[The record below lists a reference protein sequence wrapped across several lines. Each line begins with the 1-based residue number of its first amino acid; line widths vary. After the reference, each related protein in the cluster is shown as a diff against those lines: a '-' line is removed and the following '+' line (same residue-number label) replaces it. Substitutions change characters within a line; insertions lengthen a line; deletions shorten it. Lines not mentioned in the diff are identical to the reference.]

1 MFKKGQVLLGEGSE
15 GERCEL
21 ETLFNS
27 GFLEG
32 HSGLG
37 NFVQLFWV
45 LPEFLCCKSAFKK

>member
-45 LPEFLCCKSAFKK
+45 LPRVSLLQVSI